1 MLNRYLL
8 EMSSNMV
15 STALSRGKQDREVCQ
30 SSTNRLKVMGI
41 NEIIES
47 FSEKRHG
54 PISAFTDRILNKE
67 PLEKNLRWMER
78 EDHNG
83 IMRRQMMK
91 RLLLLL
97 LLLVFDQ
104 EGLINSTQQ
113 YWEVVYDEAW
123 HEDCCWPRCFSGVLE
138 RGARFKE
145 VKKKMCYN
153 MG

>member
-1 MLNRYLL
+1 
-8 EMSSNMV
+8 MV

-83 IMRRQMMK
+83 IMRKQMMK

-113 YWEVVYDEAW
+113 Y
-123 HEDCCWPRCFSGVLE
+123 
-138 RGARFKE
+138 
-145 VKKKMCYN
+145 
-153 MG
+153 